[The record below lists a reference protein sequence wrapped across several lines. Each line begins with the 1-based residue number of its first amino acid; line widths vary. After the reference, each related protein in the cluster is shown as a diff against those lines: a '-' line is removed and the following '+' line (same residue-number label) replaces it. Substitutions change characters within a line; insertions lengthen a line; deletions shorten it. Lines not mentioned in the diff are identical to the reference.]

1 MGIFDYFFYTPAPI
15 VPSYILIELI
25 NWAKESL
32 GRLPQSV
39 NKASFHVQWTKQGI
53 KETLYYKLE
62 DDYYVSEGLYK
73 ISTEELQ
80 DLKEQP
86 LAEHGVLTDV
96 VYNVLTSNENKE
108 LALLIRDNDVIKV
121 KSDVIF
127 DPFYVLLSKE

>member
-1 MGIFDYFFYTPAPI
+1 M
-15 VPSYILIELI
+15 
-25 NWAKESL
+25 
-32 GRLPQSV
+32 PQSV

-86 LAEHGVLTDV
+86 LAEHGVLTDE